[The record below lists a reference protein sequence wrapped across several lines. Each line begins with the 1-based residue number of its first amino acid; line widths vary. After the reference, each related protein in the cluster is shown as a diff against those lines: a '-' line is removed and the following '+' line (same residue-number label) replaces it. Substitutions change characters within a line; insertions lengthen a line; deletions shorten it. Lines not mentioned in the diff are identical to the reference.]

1 MEKRREMSGQLVH
14 LTELM
19 NGDVSWYI
27 GWINH
32 KVLLYSRNSCNI
44 VNQLYFHK
52 KKSKKNSGATVQIQ
66 IRSEVDRKTGPWA
79 PEDCIVS
86 PHVLLY
92 VLIWPRGQES
102 KDHGVSMA
110 PVMPDHPVC

>member
-1 MEKRREMSGQLVH
+1 MSGQLVH

-52 KKSKKNSGATVQIQ
+52 KKSKKKQWGHSSNPDPLRGRQEDGALGSRRLHCITSCPTVCSHLAPRAGEQ
-66 IRSEVDRKTGPWA
+66 GPRC
-79 PEDCIVS
+79 E
-86 PHVLLY
+86 
-92 VLIWPRGQES
+92 
-102 KDHGVSMA
+102 HGSRDA
-110 PVMPDHPVC
+110 